1 MKTVCVAYGNG
12 CSRSRT
18 FAARLF
24 PYFKVNDWAFTQDF
38 KRADL
43 VLVST
48 CGVNQRAEKKSLRL
62 ISIVD
67 RKRKRDSRLV
77 IIGCL
82 AGINEK
88 ILVDKFDPIVIA
100 PIASEKFDDVIDA
113 KVKLNEVEDVNII
126 QPVINKSQ
134 KCFNIV
140 DRVISE
146 FEPSKVFFN
155 RVLDYV
161 KPKEIMRIRESDR
174 ESAFTIRILNGC
186 PGECAY
192 CAIKF
197 AVGPLVSKPME
208 TILAEFN
215 AGLKGKFRNIFLIGT
230 DVGAYGQDI
239 GTNIAELLRNLL
251 SREGEYVLHFPEFHP
266 RWFIQHQDDLI
277 DLLVAAGEK
286 IGSTILPIQSG
297 SERILELM
305 RREHTAAAAKKCI
318 LNLSKAL
325 PQIRIY
331 THVLVGFPGES
342 EQDFDNT
349 VRFLKEVPFDEIAVY
364 KYEARPNVESEQLPD
379 KVAEKTKRSRI
390 CRLLKEFPE
399 TAKVA
404 L

>member
-1 MKTVCVAYGNG
+1 MKTVCIAYGNG

-18 FAARLF
+18 FAAKLF
-24 PYFKVNDWAFTQDF
+24 PYFKANDWAFTQDL
-38 KRADL
+38 KKADL

-62 ISIVD
+62 ISIAD

-77 IIGCL
+77 ITGCL

-88 ILVDKFDPIVIA
+88 VLVDKFDPIVIA
-100 PIASEKFDDVIDA
+100 PVVSKKFDDVIDA
-113 KVKLNEVEDVNII
+113 KVKLNEIADVNLV
-126 QPVINKSQ
+126 QPAINKSQ
-134 KCFNIV
+134 KCFNIM

-146 FEPSKVFFN
+146 FEPSKVFLN

-161 KPKEIMRIRESDR
+161 KPKEIMRIRANDR
-174 ESAFTIRILNGC
+174 ESSFTIQVSNGC

-197 AVGPLVSKPME
+197 AVGPLVSKPIE
-208 TILAEFN
+208 TILAEFD
-215 AGLKGKFRNIFLIGT
+215 AGLKGKFRNFFLIGT
-230 DVGAYGQDI
+230 DMGAYGQDT
-239 GTNIAELLRNLL
+239 GTDIAELLRNLL
-251 SREGEYVLHFPEFHP
+251 SREGEYTVHFPEFHP
-266 RWFIQHQDDLI
+266 RWFIQYQDALI
-277 DLLVAAGEK
+277 DLFVEAKEK

-305 RREHTAAAAKKCI
+305 RREHTAAEAKKCI
-318 LNLSKAL
+318 LNLRKAL

-331 THVLVGFPGES
+331 THILVGFPGES
-342 EQDFDNT
+342 ERDFNDT
-349 VRFLKEVPFDEIAVY
+349 IRFLREVPFDEIAVY

-379 KVAEKTKRSRI
+379 KVVEKTKHSRV